1 MISIRALTVLLIAVA
16 AVGCGKPG
24 SPPVKGPQPEALPAY
39 QVDAA
44 FRLPES
50 RTWEKARRRGHLV
63 VGAKEDQPYMGE
75 KDPASGRYSGFDI
88 EIAKMMSA
96 SLGFDPKTIEFRT
109 IASANRETALQ
120 NGQIDYYV
128 GTYTI
133 NDNRKKQVG
142 FAGPYFMAGQSL
154 LVRRNEK
161 DIKGPQDLAGKKV
174 CSAAGSTPYQR
185 LQKEFPKA
193 VLVAYD
199 TYSACVD
206 NLLTY
211 QVDAVSTDDSILL
224 GYAAKVPEELKVV
237 GEPFSKEPYGIG
249 VPRSDNALR
258 FALDDALE
266 AQEKNGNWK
275 RAYAATLGL
284 SGVPAPTPPPST
296 ATPRAEGEG
305 TDMDVLTENFAVYG
319 KGFLGTVQLT
329 VYASL
334 LALVLGFVMASFRVA
349 PVGSFRVFGTVWVTV
364 LRNTP
369 LTLLFFAVLL
379 GLPRFGIVLPF
390 QLFAILALG
399 CYTSAFICEVL
410 RSGINTVPKG
420 QGEAARSLGMNFGQ
434 TLGTVVL
441 PQAFRSVI
449 PPIGSTL
456 IALAKNSAIAGAFS
470 VNELLGTYKTLNEL
484 GYSIVWTFFW
494 IAVGY
499 LIITLSISAL
509 FNVLEKRYGVAR

>member
-39 QVDAA
+39 QVDTA

-142 FAGPYFMAGQSL
+142 FAGPYFLAGQSL

-193 VLVAYD
+193 VLVTYD

-284 SGVPAPTPPPST
+284 SGVPAPTPPPIDRY
-296 ATPRAEGEG
+296 P
-305 TDMDVLTENFAVYG
+305 
-319 KGFLGTVQLT
+319 
-329 VYASL
+329 AS
-334 LALVLGFVMASFRVA
+334 
-349 PVGSFRVFGTVWVTV
+349 
-364 LRNTP
+364 
-369 LTLLFFAVLL
+369 
-379 GLPRFGIVLPF
+379 
-390 QLFAILALG
+390 
-399 CYTSAFICEVL
+399 
-410 RSGINTVPKG
+410 
-420 QGEAARSLGMNFGQ
+420 
-434 TLGTVVL
+434 
-441 PQAFRSVI
+441 
-449 PPIGSTL
+449 
-456 IALAKNSAIAGAFS
+456 
-470 VNELLGTYKTLNEL
+470 
-484 GYSIVWTFFW
+484 
-494 IAVGY
+494 
-499 LIITLSISAL
+499 
-509 FNVLEKRYGVAR
+509 